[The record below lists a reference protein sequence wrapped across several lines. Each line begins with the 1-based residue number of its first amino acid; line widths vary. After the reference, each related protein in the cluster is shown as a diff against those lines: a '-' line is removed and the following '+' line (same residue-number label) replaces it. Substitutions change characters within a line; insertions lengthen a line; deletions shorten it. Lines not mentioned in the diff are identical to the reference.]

1 MVSSKAYR
9 QHAEDCL
16 RLAQIVTTAGEREAL
31 VAMAQAWHALAQ
43 EQESREQDD
52 QSSKDAAA

>member
-9 QHAEDCL
+9 QHAEDSL
-16 RLAQIVTTAGEREAL
+16 RLAQIVTAAGDREAL

-52 QSSKDAAA
+52 TSKDAAA